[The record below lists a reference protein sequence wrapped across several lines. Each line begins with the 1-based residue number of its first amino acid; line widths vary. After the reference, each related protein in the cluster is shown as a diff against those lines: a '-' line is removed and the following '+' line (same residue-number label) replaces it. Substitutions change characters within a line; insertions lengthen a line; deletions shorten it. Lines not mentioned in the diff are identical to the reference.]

1 MGCDEVCLCSLP
13 ADVSIVFVDTMES
26 LEQATLE
33 MLNEPVLGWDS
44 EYSHGNNVF
53 CTTSLIQIA
62 GRTKM

>member
-1 MGCDEVCLCSLP
+1 M
-13 ADVSIVFVDTMES
+13 FVDSMES
-26 LEQATLE
+26 LEEATLE
-33 MLNEPVLGWDS
+33 MLKEPVLGWDS

>member
-1 MGCDEVCLCSLP
+1 MSEVSPREFQSC
-13 ADVSIVFVDTMES
+13 FVDTMEG
-26 LEQATLE
+26 LEEATLA
-33 MLNEPVLGWDS
+33 MLKEPVLGWDS

>member
-1 MGCDEVCLCSLP
+1 M
-13 ADVSIVFVDTMES
+13 FVDTMEG
-26 LEQATLE
+26 LEEATLA
-33 MLNEPVLGWDS
+33 MLKEPVLVWDS